1 MVAPR
6 GPLFKGPRYM
16 FDFPRVPQ
24 NAIMAVDSETTGVIY
39 RRDRA
44 FGFSVAFEGYAGY
57 ADIREQPNALLWLAD
72 AARTASRLVAHS
84 APFDYMML
92 RTAGLELPI
101 EKLDDTVTRACLIN
115 EHEREY
121 SLDHLAK
128 KYLKASKDDSMY
140 EKLSAQFGGRATR
153 NVQMRN
159 IADAPSSIVRPYA
172 IQDAILTRNLW
183 AWQENEIERQGIG
196 GPNGIIE
203 FERSLTPTLIRMM
216 WRGIRVDTELAA
228 RARYGVLM
236 QRDRAQTELDE
247 LIGKPVNVNSPPQ
260 IKAIFDPVKRKD
272 GEWYSGD
279 YQLGKTESGGASI
292 GSEILRT
299 MTGDRRAELILEV
312 RSLIKTA
319 DTFLAGHIIGSA
331 VDGRVYP
338 SINQTKGETAGT
350 GTGRLSYTT
359 PALQQIPSRNKA
371 VAALVKPAFLPDEG
385 HVWLDADMASQ
396 EVRVFAHLI
405 NDEKLNKMYADDIT
419 TDFHQAVANLTG
431 LPRNATY
438 SGQANSKTLN
448 LSMIFNS
455 GDGATANKMGMPWT
469 WEQFTTDDGEVVRYR
484 KAGPEAMVVIN
495 RYHEMLPGVKKLS
508 QKASKVAGSRG
519 YIRTYKGRRM
529 RFPDKRYLYKASG
542 LLIQATAAEINKET
556 IKLLEPVLDS
566 HGAYLILNTH
576 DSFSVSC
583 PKDNVDACWKD
594 MSEAVRDKFS
604 WMKVPLMLELSGV
617 GANWWEAVR

>member
-1 MVAPR
+1 M
-6 GPLFKGPRYM
+6 
-16 FDFPRVPQ
+16 
-24 NAIMAVDSETTGVIY
+24 NAIMAFDTETDGLVQ
-39 RRDRA
+39 RKNRA
-44 FGFSVAFEGYAGY
+44 FGFSVAFEGWAGY
-57 ADIREQPNALLWLAD
+57 FDIREQPEALGWLVD
-72 AARTASRLVAHS
+72 AARVASRLVAHN

-140 EKLSAQFGGRATR
+140 EKLAAQFGGRATR

-183 AWQENEIERQGIG
+183 AWQEAEIERQGIG

-203 FERSLTPTLIRMM
+203 FERSVTPTLIRMM
-216 WRGIRVDTELAA
+216 WRGIRVDTDLAS
-228 RARYGVLM
+228 RARMKILT
-236 QRDRAQTELDE
+236 QRDEAQADLDA
-247 LIGKPVNVNSPPQ
+247 LVGRPVNVNSAPQ

-272 GEWYSGD
+272 GEWYSGN
-279 YQLGKTESGGASI
+279 YRLGKTESGGASVD
-292 GSEILRT
+292 STVLRT
-299 MTGDRRAELILEV
+299 MVNDPRAELILRV

-319 DTFLAGHIIGSA
+319 DTFLAKHIIASETN
-331 VDGRVYP
+331 GRVHP

-350 GTGRLSYTT
+350 GTGRLSYTS

-371 VAALVKPAFLPDEG
+371 VASVVKTAFLPDEG
-385 HVWLDADMASQ
+385 HLWLDADMASQ

-405 NDEKLNKMYADDIT
+405 NDPKINQMFKDDIE
-419 TDFHQAVANLTG
+419 TDFHQAVADLTG
-431 LPRNATY
+431 MPRNASY
-438 SGQANSKTLN
+438 AGEPNAKQLN

-455 GDGATANKMGMPWT
+455 GNGAIADKIGMPWE
-469 WEQFTTDDGEVVRYR
+469 WASFTTDDGEEVTYK
-484 KAGPEAMVVIN
+484 KAGPDAMEVIN
-495 RYHEMLPGVKKLS
+495 RYHEMLPGVKTLS

-519 YIRTYKGRRM
+519 YVKTYKGRRI

-542 LLIQATAAEINKET
+542 LLIQATAADINKET
-556 IKLLEPVLDS
+556 IKLLEPVLAA
-566 HGAYLILNTH
+566 HGAYLVLNTH

-583 PKDNVDACWKD
+583 PRDNVDACWRD
-594 MSEAVRDKFS
+594 MAEAVKEKFK
-604 WMKVPLMLELSGV
+604 WMNVPLMLELSGI
-617 GANWWEAVR
+617 GPNWWEAVR

>member
-1 MVAPR
+1 MTE
-6 GPLFKGPRYM
+6 
-16 FDFPRVPQ
+16 FPRVPH
-24 NAIMAVDSETTGVIY
+24 NAIMAFDCETDGLIQ
-39 RRDRA
+39 RKNRA
-44 FGFSVAFEGYAGY
+44 FGFSVAFEGWAGY
-57 ADIREQPNALLWLAD
+57 FDIREQPGALRWLGD
-72 AARTASRLVAHS
+72 AARTASRLVAHN

-101 EKLDDTVTRACLIN
+101 KKLDDTVTRACLIN

-121 SLDHLAK
+121 SLDYLSR
-128 KYLKASKDDSMY
+128 KYLKANKDDSMY
-140 EKLSAQFGGRATR
+140 EKLAAQFGGRATR

-203 FERSLTPTLIRMM
+203 FERSVTPTLIRMM
-216 WRGIRVDTELAA
+216 WRGIRVDTDLAS
-228 RARYGVLM
+228 RARTKILVH
-236 QRDRAQTELDE
+236 RDEAQADLDA
-247 LIGKPVNVNSPPQ
+247 LVGRPVNVNSAPQ

-272 GEWYSGD
+272 GEWYSGG
-279 YQLGKTESGGASI
+279 YQLGKTESGGASVD
-292 GSEILRT
+292 STILRT
-299 MTGDRRAELILEV
+299 MADDPRAELILRV

-319 DTFLAGHIIGSA
+319 DTFLAKHIMASS

-371 VAALVKPAFLPDEG
+371 VASVVKPAFLPDEG

-405 NDEKLNKMYADDIT
+405 NDSKINQMFRDNIE
-419 TDFHQAVANLTG
+419 TDFHQAVADLTG
-431 LPRNATY
+431 MPRNASY
-438 SGQANSKTLN
+438 AGEPNAKQLN

-455 GDGATANKMGMPWT
+455 GNGAIADKIGMPWE
-469 WEQFTTDDGEVVRYR
+469 WAGFTAADGEEVTYK
-484 KAGPEAMVVIN
+484 KAGPEAMEVIN
-495 RYHEMLPGVKKLS
+495 RYHQMLPGVKTLS
-508 QKASKVAGSRG
+508 QRASKVAGSRG
-519 YIRTYKGRRM
+519 YVKTYKGRRI

-542 LLIQATAAEINKET
+542 LLIQATAADINKET
-556 IKLLEPVLDS
+556 IKLLEPVLFA
-566 HGAYLILNTH
+566 HGAYLVLNTH

-583 PKDNVDACWKD
+583 PKENVDACWAD
-594 MSEAVRDKFS
+594 MSEAVRDKFA
-604 WMKVPLMLELSGV
+604 WMNVPLMLELSGI
-617 GANWWEAVR
+617 GSNWWEAVK

>member
-1 MVAPR
+1 
-6 GPLFKGPRYM
+6 M

-216 WRGIRVDTELAA
+216 WRGIRVDTELAS
-228 RARYGVLM
+228 RARTKILA
-236 QRDRAQTELDE
+236 QRDEAQADLDA
-247 LIGKPVNVNSPPQ
+247 LVGRLVNVNSAPQ

-272 GEWYSGD
+272 GEWYSGN
-279 YQLGKTESGGASI
+279 YQLGKTESGGVSI
-292 GSEILRT
+292 DGAILRS
-299 MTGDRRAELILEV
+299 MEGDPRAGLILQV

-319 DTFLAGHIIGSA
+319 DTFLAKHIMAAA
-331 VDGRVYP
+331 VGDRVYP
-338 SINQTKGETAGT
+338 SINQTRGETAGT
-350 GTGRLSYTT
+350 ITGRLSYTT

-371 VAALVKPAFLPDEG
+371 VASVVKPAFLPDEG
-385 HVWLDADMASQ
+385 HVWLDADMQSF
-396 EVRVFAHLI
+396 ELRVFGHLI
-405 NDEKLNKMYADDIT
+405 NDPNINQLYKDNIA
-419 TDFHQAVANLTG
+419 TDFHQAVADLTG
-431 LPRNATY
+431 LPRNAAY
-438 SGQANSKTLN
+438 SGQANAKTLN
-448 LSMIFNS
+448 LSAVFNK
-455 GDGATANKMGMPWT
+455 GNGGIAETLGMPWT
-469 WEQFTTDDGEVVRYR
+469 WGEFSDDDGEVVRYK
-484 KAGPEAMVVIN
+484 KAGPEAMEVIN
-495 RYHEMLPGVKKLS
+495 KYHEMLPGVKNLAK
-508 QKASKVAGSRG
+508 KAAAVAGSRG
-519 YIRTYKGRRM
+519 YIYTKYGRRI
-529 RFPDKRYLYKASG
+529 RFPDKRFLYKASG
-542 LLIQATAAEINKET
+542 MLIQSTSADLNKVAL
-556 IKLLEPVLDS
+556 KLYDQILPEFGGHV
-566 HGAYLILNTH
+566 ILNTH
-576 DSFSVSC
+576 DSYSVSL
-583 PKDNVDACWKD
+583 PADSWKPAWAR
-594 MSEAVRDKFS
+594 MQEAIRDEFS
-604 WMKVPLMLELSGV
+604 WMNVPLLLELSGV
-617 GANWWEAVR
+617 GANWWAALQDELGGKK

>member
-1 MVAPR
+1 MI
-6 GPLFKGPRYM
+6 
-16 FDFPRVPQ
+16 DFPRVPH
-24 NAIMAVDSETTGVIY
+24 NAIVAFDCETDGLIQ
-39 RRDRA
+39 RKNKA
-44 FGFSVAFEGYAGY
+44 FGFSVAFEGWAGY
-57 ADIREQPNALLWLAD
+57 FDIREQPNALLWFSD
-72 AARTASRLVAHS
+72 AARVASRLVAHN

-92 RTAGLELPI
+92 RTAGLELPV

-121 SLDHLAK
+121 SLDHLAR

-140 EKLSAQFGGRATR
+140 EKLAAQFGGRATR

-172 IQDAILTRNLW
+172 TQDAILTRNLW

-196 GPNGIIE
+196 GPKGIIE
-203 FERSLTPTLIRMM
+203 FERSVTPTLIRMM

-236 QRDRAQTELDE
+236 QRDRAQAELDE
-247 LIGKPVNVNSPPQ
+247 LIGKPVNVNSSPQ

-279 YQLGKTESGGASI
+279 YQLAKTESGGASI
-292 GSEILRT
+292 GSEVLRT

-319 DTFLAGHIIGSA
+319 DTFLAGHIIGSS

-405 NDEKLNKMYADDIT
+405 NDPKINQMFKDNIE
-419 TDFHQAVANLTG
+419 TDFHQAVADLTG
-431 LPRNATY
+431 LPRNAMY
-438 SGQANSKTLN
+438 SGQANAKQLN

-455 GDGATANKMGMPWT
+455 GNGATAHKMGMPWE
-469 WEQFTTDDGEVVRYR
+469 WAGFTTDEGEEVTYK
-484 KAGPEAMVVIN
+484 KAGPAAMEVIN
-495 RYHEMLPGVKKLS
+495 RYHEMLPGVKTLS

-519 YIRTYKGRRM
+519 YVKTYKGRRI
-529 RFPDKRYLYKASG
+529 RFPDKRFLYKASG
-542 LLIQATAAEINKET
+542 LLIQSSAADINKET
-556 IKLLEPVLDS
+556 ILMFESVLDR
-566 HGAYLILNTH
+566 HGAYLVLNTH

-583 PKDNVDACWKD
+583 PKENVRACWAD
-594 MSEAVRDKFS
+594 MSAAVRDKFS
-604 WMKVPLMLELSGV
+604 WMNVPLMLELSGI
-617 GANWWEAVR
+617 GSNWWAALQDELGGKTK

>member
-1 MVAPR
+1 MNAVMA
-6 GPLFKGPRYM
+6 
-16 FDFPRVPQ
+16 FDT
-24 NAIMAVDSETTGVIY
+24 ETDGLVQ
-39 RRDRA
+39 RKNRA
-44 FGFSVAFEGYAGY
+44 FGFSVAFEGWAGY
-57 ADIREQPNALLWLAD
+57 FDIREQPEALGWLAD
-72 AARTASRLVAHS
+72 AARVASRLVAHN

-140 EKLSAQFGGRATR
+140 ERLAGQFGGRPTR

-159 IADAPSSIVRPYA
+159 ISMAPASIVRPYA
-172 IQDAILTRNLW
+172 IQDAVLTRNLW

-196 GPNGIIE
+196 GQDGIIE

-216 WRGIRVDTELAA
+216 WRGIRVDTDLAD
-228 RARYGVLM
+228 RARTAILI
-236 QRDRAQTELDE
+236 QRDEAQAELDA
-247 LIGKPVNVNSPPQ
+247 LVGKPTNVNSTPQ
-260 IKAIFDPVKRKD
+260 IKAIFDPVKRAD
-272 GEWYSGD
+272 GEWYSSGHL
-279 YQLGKTESGGASI
+279 LGKTESGGVSI
-292 GSEILRT
+292 DSAILRT
-299 MTGDRRAELILEV
+299 MEDDPRAALILRV

-319 DTFLAGHIIGSA
+319 DTFLAKHIIASA
-331 VDGRVYP
+331 TNGRVHP

-350 GTGRLSYTT
+350 GTGRLSYTS

-371 VAALVKPAFLPDEG
+371 VASVVKPAFLPDEG

-405 NDEKLNKMYADDIT
+405 NDDKINKMFKDNIE
-419 TDFHQAVANLTG
+419 TDFHQAVADLTG
-431 LPRNATY
+431 MPRNASY
-438 SGQANSKTLN
+438 AGEPNAKQLN

-455 GDGATANKMGMPWT
+455 GNGAIADKMGMSWT
-469 WEQFTTDDGEVVRYR
+469 WEEFNTDEGEHVRYK
-484 KAGPEAMVVIN
+484 KAGPDAMEVIN
-495 RYHEMLPGVKKLS
+495 RYHEMLPGVKTLS

-542 LLIQATAAEINKET
+542 LLIQSTAADINKET

-583 PKDNVDACWKD
+583 PRDNVDACWRD
-594 MSEAVRDKFS
+594 MAEAVKEKFK
-604 WMKVPLMLELSGV
+604 WMNVPLMLELSGI
-617 GANWWEAVR
+617 GPNWWEAVR